1 MNKRKNDRKDR
12 EDRFA
17 RVNYRR
23 IMEKL
28 GIACTTYP
36 FISIIFDGFVKQ
48 TGSLI
53 KLRSKILTRR
63 NASSF
68 QLHGQ
73 LPRSADN
80 FLGFWLTF
88 DSAPAQRTLAMIN
101 GTRYD
106 RFLRPMSSLPFPYAI
121 FGLIKVLVF
130 PFLRMKHHANF
141 PIRKK
146 KKKNRKTFEKI
157 FIDRSKSESRSIRLY
172 NVGYALNSRRSRE
185 REWKKRGKNRK
196 IHVVKW
202 LWEVNYCRCKKKK
215 GGGGSD
221 EIHER
226 KGFLPR
232 Y

>member
-73 LPRSADN
+73 LPRRQFSR
-80 FLGFWLTF
+80 L
-88 DSAPAQRTLAMIN
+88 LA
-101 GTRYD
+101 
-106 RFLRPMSSLPFPYAI
+106 
-121 FGLIKVLVF
+121 
-130 PFLRMKHHANF
+130 
-141 PIRKK
+141 
-146 KKKNRKTFEKI
+146 
-157 FIDRSKSESRSIRLY
+157 
-172 NVGYALNSRRSRE
+172 
-185 REWKKRGKNRK
+185 
-196 IHVVKW
+196 HV
-202 LWEVNYCRCKKKK
+202 
-215 GGGGSD
+215 
-221 EIHER
+221 
-226 KGFLPR
+226 
-232 Y
+232 

>member
-1 MNKRKNDRKDR
+1 
-12 EDRFA
+12 
-17 RVNYRR
+17 
-23 IMEKL
+23 MEKL

-36 FISIIFDGFVKQ
+36 FISIIFEVDGFVKQ

-130 PFLRMKHHANF
+130 PFLRMKHHSQTQ
-141 PIRKK
+141 ISKK
-146 KKKNRKTFEKI
+146 KKKRIE
-157 FIDRSKSESRSIRLY
+157 RHSKKYSSTVPRVSRDPLDFTMWDTR
-172 NVGYALNSRRSRE
+172 
-185 REWKKRGKNRK
+185 
-196 IHVVKW
+196 
-202 LWEVNYCRCKKKK
+202 
-215 GGGGSD
+215 
-221 EIHER
+221 
-226 KGFLPR
+226 
-232 Y
+232 